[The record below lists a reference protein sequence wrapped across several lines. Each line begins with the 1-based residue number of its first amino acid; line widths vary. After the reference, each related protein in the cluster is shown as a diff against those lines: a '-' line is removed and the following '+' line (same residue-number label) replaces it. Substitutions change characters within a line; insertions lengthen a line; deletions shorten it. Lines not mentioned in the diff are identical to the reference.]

1 MLPFRIW
8 MPKNSTIANFGH
20 PVFKSWQRPCHRPL
34 MGYHRHELGESVV
47 VCLWPVVSVLGP
59 VDNQQSRLCLLAL
72 IWLQGN
78 EEAINLQAV
87 PCSGGGAL
95 FMTIT
100 SNQSGH

>member
-1 MLPFRIW
+1 M
-8 MPKNSTIANFGH
+8 
-20 PVFKSWQRPCHRPL
+20 
-34 MGYHRHELGESVV
+34 V

-59 VDNQQSRLCLLAL
+59 VDNKQSRLCLLAL

-95 FMTIT
+95 FVNDNHIKPVLPLTTGRIGIT
-100 SNQSGH
+100 QLQGAKHSKIK